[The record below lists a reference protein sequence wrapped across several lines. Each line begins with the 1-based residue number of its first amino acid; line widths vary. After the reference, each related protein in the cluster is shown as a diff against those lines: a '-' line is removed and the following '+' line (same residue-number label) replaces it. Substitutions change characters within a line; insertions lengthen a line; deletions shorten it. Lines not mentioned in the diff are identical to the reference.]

1 LTLLN
6 RIEETGNRLPDPA
19 TLFDI
24 GTGIIM
30 ILSWLATTMSW
41 QVHSELTGT
50 LITQNLLSSDGI
62 WWLLSNMVNN
72 FIKFPPLAIVLV
84 GMLGIGL
91 AERSGFLPALLRR
104 SILLVPQSLL
114 TPATIFLGIMS
125 SMALDAGYVVLPPIA
140 AALYIA
146 AGRSPLT
153 GIAAVFAGISAGFS
167 ANLLITALDPL
178 LSGLTQT
185 AAQILV
191 ADYQVAVTAN
201 WWFMLASTILLTLV
215 GWAVTAWFVE
225 PRVGSDHDLVSDN
238 EQVLNLEDSIEK
250 KGLVHA
256 LLATG
261 IALIITALL
270 ITVPGAPLYG
280 AGSHFSRWIEATVP
294 LLFILF
300 FVPGIVFGLSTGKI
314 KNDKDVVKMLGD
326 TIAHLAP
333 YIVMAF
339 FAAQF
344 IECFKY
350 TGLGKILAITGG
362 QWLVAMQFDASMLLT
377 GFILMAMSANLLIGS
392 ASAKYAFL
400 APVFVPM
407 LMQVGFSPELTQVAY
422 RIGDSLT
429 NVITPMNPYMI
440 IVLVELQRYRKNAGF
455 GTLIALMLP
464 YTVVFSIIWI
474 AMLLIWMS
482 TGFPLGPGGGLF
494 ISL

>member
-19 TLFDI
+19 TLFVI

-50 LITQNLLSSDGI
+50 LITQNLLSSEGI
-62 WWLLSNMVNN
+62 WWLLSNMVSN

-201 WWFMLASTILLTLV
+201 WWF
-215 GWAVTAWFVE
+215 
-225 PRVGSDHDLVSDN
+225 N
-238 EQVLNLEDSIEK
+238 
-250 KGLVHA
+250 
-256 LLATG
+256 
-261 IALIITALL
+261 
-270 ITVPGAPLYG
+270 PGRLG
-280 AGSHFSRWIEATVP
+280 G
-294 LLFILF
+294 
-300 FVPGIVFGLSTGKI
+300 
-314 KNDKDVVKMLGD
+314 DCVVCR
-326 TIAHLAP
+326 TTRRH
-333 YIVMAF
+333 
-339 FAAQF
+339 
-344 IECFKY
+344 
-350 TGLGKILAITGG
+350 
-362 QWLVAMQFDASMLLT
+362 
-377 GFILMAMSANLLIGS
+377 
-392 ASAKYAFL
+392 
-400 APVFVPM
+400 
-407 LMQVGFSPELTQVAY
+407 
-422 RIGDSLT
+422 
-429 NVITPMNPYMI
+429 
-440 IVLVELQRYRKNAGF
+440 
-455 GTLIALMLP
+455 
-464 YTVVFSIIWI
+464 
-474 AMLLIWMS
+474 
-482 TGFPLGPGGGLF
+482 
-494 ISL
+494 

>member
-1 LTLLN
+1 LTFLN

-19 TLFDI
+19 TLFVI

-30 ILSWLATTMSW
+30 VLSWVATSMSW
-41 QVHSELTGT
+41 EVHSDLTGT
-50 LITQNLLSSDGI
+50 LISQNLLSSEGI

-72 FIKFPPLAIVLV
+72 FITFPPLAIVLV

-146 AGRSPLT
+146 AGRSPLV

-191 ADYQVAVTAN
+191 ENYQVAVTAN

-225 PRVGSDHDLVSDN
+225 PRVGLDHELVADKD
-238 EQVLNLEDSIEK
+238 QLINLEDSNEK
-250 KGLVHA
+250 KGLIRA
-256 LLATG
+256 ILATG
-261 IALIITALL
+261 IALIITALF
-270 ITVPGAPLYG
+270 ITIPGAPLYG

-300 FVPGIVFGLSTGKI
+300 FVPGLVFGLSTGKI
-314 KNDKDVVKMLGD
+314 KNDKQVVKMLGD
-326 TIAHLAP
+326 TIAHLGP

-350 TGLGKILAITGG
+350 TGLGKMLAIAGG
-362 QWLVAMQFDASMLLT
+362 QWLVAMEFNASMLLT

-392 ASAKYAFL
+392 ASAKYAFM

-407 LMQVGFSPELTQVAY
+407 LMQVGFSPELTQIAY
-422 RIGDSLT
+422 RIGDSVT

-464 YTVVFSIIWI
+464 YSVVFAVVWI
-474 AMLLIWMS
+474 AMLLIWMNI
-482 TGFPLGPGGGLF
+482 GLPLGPGGELF

>member
-1 LTLLN
+1 MTLLN

>member
-19 TLFDI
+19 TLFVI
-24 GTGIIM
+24 GTGIVM
-30 ILSWLATTMSW
+30 ILSWLATTMTW

-50 LITQNLLSSDGI
+50 LITQNLLSSEGI
-62 WWLLSNMVNN
+62 WWLLSNMVSN

-91 AERSGFLPALLRR
+91 AEKSGFLPALLRR

-225 PRVGSDHDLVSDN
+225 PRVGIEHDLVTDKKQLIDADDN
-238 EQVLNLEDSIEK
+238 NEK
-250 KGLVHA
+250 KGLIRA
-256 LLATG
+256 ILATG
-261 IALIITALL
+261 FALIITALL

-314 KNDKDVVKMLGD
+314 KNDRDVVKMLGE
-326 TIAHLAP
+326 TIAHLGP

-350 TGLGKILAITGG
+350 TGLGKMLAITGG

-407 LMQVGFSPELTQVAY
+407 LMQVGLSPELTQIAY
-422 RIGDSLT
+422 RIGDSVT

-474 AMLLIWMS
+474 AMLLLWMS
-482 TGFPLGPGGGLF
+482 TGLPLGPGGELH